1 MSSAMP
7 AATRCEMVSSPGSFL
22 RRSASSVKYVI
33 SSPAASA
40 ASYGWPAELAAT
52 MASVQPS
59 KRSRSSSGTPR

>member
-7 AATRCEMVSSPGSFL
+7 AATKWEMVSSWGSAL

-33 SSPAASA
+33 SPPTASA
-40 ASYGWPAELAAT
+40 ASSGCPAELAAT

-59 KRSRSSSGTPR
+59 NRSRSSSGTPR